1 MTYPT
6 IYHAMRH
13 YYLPHEVAA
22 LLRGKAEV
30 REEEGRPV
38 VVDSEGMV
46 RLKAVS
52 VMVEVQNR
60 WGGGT
65 GHATTH
71 WAFPMTEVE
80 ALLRALRRPARE
92 RKRG

>member
-22 LLRGKAEV
+22 LLRGRAEV
-30 REEEGRPV
+30 REELGRPV
-38 VVDSEGMV
+38 VVDLEGRV

-52 VMVEVQNR
+52 VLVEVQSR
-60 WGGGT
+60 WGGST
-65 GHATTH
+65 GLATPH

-80 ALLRALRRPARE
+80 ALLRALRRPARR

>member
-1 MTYPT
+1 MIYPT

-30 REEEGRPV
+30 REEEGQPV
-38 VVDSEGMV
+38 VVDFEGKV

-52 VMVEVQNR
+52 VMVEVQSR
-60 WGGGT
+60 WGGST
-65 GHATTH
+65 GHATPH

-80 ALLRALRRPARE
+80 ALLRAFRRPARE
-92 RKRG
+92 RKRR

>member
-1 MTYPT
+1 MIYPT

-52 VMVEVQNR
+52 VMVEVQSR

-65 GHATTH
+65 GLATPH

>member
-38 VVDSEGMV
+38 VVDSEGRV

-52 VMVEVQNR
+52 VLVEIQSR
-60 WGGGT
+60 WGGAT
-65 GHATTH
+65 GLATPH
-71 WAFPMTEVE
+71 WAFPMEDVE
-80 ALLRALRRPARE
+80 ALLRALRRPAKG

>member
-13 YYLPHEVAA
+13 YYLPHEVSA
-22 LLRGKAEV
+22 LLRGRAEV

-38 VVDSEGMV
+38 VVDLEGKP
-46 RLKAVS
+46 RLKAVA
-52 VMVEVQNR
+52 VLVEVHDR
-60 WGGGT
+60 WGGRTGT
-65 GHATTH
+65 ATPH
-71 WAFPMTEVE
+71 WAFPMGEVE
-80 ALLRALRRPARE
+80 ALLRALQKPARE